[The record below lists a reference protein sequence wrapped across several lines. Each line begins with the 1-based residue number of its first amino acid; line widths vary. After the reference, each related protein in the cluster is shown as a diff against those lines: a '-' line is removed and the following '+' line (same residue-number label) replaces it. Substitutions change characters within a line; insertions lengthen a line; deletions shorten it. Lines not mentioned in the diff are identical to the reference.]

1 MARKNPFADPDE
13 WMDEDFELLR
23 ERAKIYMVN
32 KYCKQIIL
40 FCLL

>member
-23 ERAKIYMVN
+23 ERAKIYMV
-32 KYCKQIIL
+32 IE
-40 FCLL
+40 